1 MNEYKKVYDQ
11 LTPKLKGTLLLN
23 EPLAKHTTFRVG
35 GPAALYFQADN
46 VSDLALLLKYCDEKE
61 IDCLVIGRGSNL
73 LFSDKGFDGVVV
85 RLGRDFNKL
94 KIDEENNQIIAGA
107 AVVLARV
114 ISKAH
119 DNSLRGLGFCVGI
132 PATVGGA
139 IASNAGAFGSNIC
152 ELVSKLHV
160 VDKNGLGLMQGPFNT
175 GYRKGPLKKNEIVIE
190 AIFNLVHGNK
200 TQIKA
205 EAERYYKKRKST
217 QPLNLPN
224 AGSVFKNPSEKV
236 SAGRLI
242 EECGLKGERVGD
254 AMISKI
260 HANFIVNKGRAKAS
274 DVYSLIRLAKATVKE
289 KHNIELEP
297 EVKILGDFDEQESG

>member
-11 LTPKLKGTLLLN
+11 LTPRLKGTLLLN
-23 EPLAKHTTFRVG
+23 EPLFKHTTFRVG
-35 GPAALYFQADN
+35 GPVGLYIQADN
-46 VSDLALLLKYCDEKE
+46 TGDLALLLKYCDEKD

-119 DNSLRGLGFCVGI
+119 DNALSGLGFCVGI

-139 IASNAGAFGSNIC
+139 IASNAGAFGSSIC
-152 ELVSKLHV
+152 EFVSKLHV
-160 VDKNGLGLMQGPFNT
+160 VDKNGLRLMQGPFNT

-190 AIFNLVHGNK
+190 AIFSLKHGNK

-224 AGSVFKNPSEKV
+224 AGSVFKNPSENV

-260 HANFIVNKGRAKAS
+260 HANFIVNKGQAKAS
-274 DVYSLIRLAKATVKE
+274 DVYSLIRLAKDAVKE
-289 KHNIELEP
+289 KHNIELEL